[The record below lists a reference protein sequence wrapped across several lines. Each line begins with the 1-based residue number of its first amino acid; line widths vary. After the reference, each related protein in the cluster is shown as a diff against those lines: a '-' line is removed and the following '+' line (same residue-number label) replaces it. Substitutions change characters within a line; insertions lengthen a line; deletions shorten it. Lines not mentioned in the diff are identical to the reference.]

1 MRIRTLA
8 LPLAALLAA
17 CGGGSQQR
25 AGTNTQSPTP
35 AGATQNRP
43 AGRPDLGVVSS
54 HGGGASNAPAAPAPE
69 GAAPSSA
76 ASSADRALVN
86 TQQLDARIK
95 ELGAKARQAGASE
108 ADKRA
113 AAAAYLERGNVY
125 YSAGQPRLYK
135 YALADFREAL
145 RFDPANAEAK
155 DKMAQIEE
163 IYRGMGRP
171 VPSVGA
177 DQ

>member
-17 CGGGSQQR
+17 CGGGNQQT
-25 AGTNTQSPTP
+25 AGTATQSPTP
-35 AGATQNRP
+35 AGAAQNRP

-54 HGGGASNAPAAPAPE
+54 HGGGAPAAPAPE

-76 ASSADRALVN
+76 SSAADRALVN

-95 ELGAKARQAGASE
+95 EAGAKARRAGASE

-145 RFDPANAEAK
+145 RFDPSSAEAK

-171 VPSVGA
+171 VPNVSA